1 MMAAV
6 PATAQSLPGGR
17 PLDSERPASDT
28 ARPDPIP
35 GPDPAGPGSSGAN
48 AGGTGEPAP
57 GLRTQVGNTRDAVKG
72 FIQAHVDLAKAELD
86 SIKGEVARAAA
97 LGAGALAAVIL
108 LALLVSIGGLLF
120 LGEWLFGSIGWGVL
134 LGAEL
139 LIAVAVTAVLVA
151 LRIPGLGVDIL
162 VAAVIGV
169 VVGIVLALG
178 LPNQAFAWIGQQLGL
193 GIDPAV
199 RPLAIGALLLLVLG
213 ALAGLFLG
221 ARAGSGAAAIGGLF
235 IGAIFGAIF
244 GAFLSITFGPRA
256 GAGLGVFTFLL
267 VWPLLH
273 AARVQRQ
280 GVDTEA
286 LKRRF
291 YPATTID
298 TTKESIEWAKA
309 RMPGGPRS

>member
-1 MMAAV
+1 MN
-6 PATAQSLPGGR
+6 R
-17 PLDSERPASDT
+17 
-28 ARPDPIP
+28 
-35 GPDPAGPGSSGAN
+35 
-48 AGGTGEPAP
+48 
-57 GLRTQVGNTRDAVKG
+57 RT
-72 FIQAHVDLAKAELD
+72 F
-86 SIKGEVARAAA
+86 
-97 LGAGALAAVIL
+97 
-108 LALLVSIGGLLF
+108 
-120 LGEWLFGSIGWGVL
+120 
-134 LGAEL
+134 
-139 LIAVAVTAVLVA
+139 
-151 LRIPGLGVDIL
+151 
-162 VAAVIGV
+162 
-169 VVGIVLALG
+169 
-178 LPNQAFAWIGQQLGL
+178 
-193 GIDPAV
+193 
-199 RPLAIGALLLLVLG
+199 GALLLLVLG